1 MKLGYVW
8 WVFHRLISI
17 NLSNGVLDGSGLTS
31 STAGLFVGYTVVEF
45 KESLLLSS
53 VSPVVR
59 APLGQ
64 DLRFRSWTRGASGL
78 PMEGLEKEEDCPKWR
93 LV

>member
-17 NLSNGVLDGSGLTS
+17 NLSNGVLDGSGVTS

-45 KESLLLSS
+45 KESLLLST
-53 VSPVVR
+53 VSRMVR
-59 APLGQ
+59 AT
-64 DLRFRSWTRGASGL
+64 WA
-78 PMEGLEKEEDCPKWR
+78 GLEVSLLDERVLWPAN
-93 LV
+93 